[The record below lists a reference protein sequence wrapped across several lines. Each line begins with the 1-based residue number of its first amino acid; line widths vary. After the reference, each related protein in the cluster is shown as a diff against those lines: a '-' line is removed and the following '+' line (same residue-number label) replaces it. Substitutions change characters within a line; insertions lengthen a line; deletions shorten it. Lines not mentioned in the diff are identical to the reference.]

1 MRINETNRTGM
12 INAYNNTAKNAGSK
26 DHKHSLGK
34 DQVQISDEALEMLRM
49 GEDTEETPQV
59 RKQRINNITKAIEDG
74 TYQVPTEKVAE
85 KFLSFWKKP

>member
-12 INAYNNTAKNAGSK
+12 INAYNNTAKAAASK
-26 DHKHSLGK
+26 EGKHKMGK
-34 DQVQISDEALEMLRM
+34 DEVQISSEALEMLRM

-59 RKQRINNITKAIEDG
+59 RKQRVQSIKQAIEDG